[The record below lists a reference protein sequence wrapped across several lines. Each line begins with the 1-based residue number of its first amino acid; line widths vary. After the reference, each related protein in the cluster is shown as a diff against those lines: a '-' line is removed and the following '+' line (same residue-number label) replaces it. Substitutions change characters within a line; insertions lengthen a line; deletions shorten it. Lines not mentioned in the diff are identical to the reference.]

1 MSKKKMINYTGSC
14 ICGEIKFTVDID
26 EKPKVFNCHC
36 IDCRKKVGG
45 IITIIQLRDNVLKI
59 DDNKLEKY
67 THKGGSKKMIIKSFC
82 KICAAPITTFVEKWG
97 VSYLYAGLLDDLSLL
112 KESKNIFYENSHFP
126 FLEIKEKGLKI

>member
-1 MSKKKMINYTGSC
+1 MREKKMINYTGSC

-26 EKPKVFNCHC
+26 EKPRVFNCHC

-45 IITIIQLRDNVLKI
+45 IITIIQLRDNALKI
-59 DDNKLEKY
+59 NDNKLEKY
-67 THKGGSKKMIIKSFC
+67 THKGGSKKIIIKSFC

>member
-1 MSKKKMINYTGSC
+1 MINYTGSC

-26 EKPKVFNCHC
+26 EKPRVFNCHC

-45 IITIIQLRDNVLKI
+45 IITIIQLRDNALKI
-59 DDNKLEKY
+59 NDNKLEKY
-67 THKGGSKKMIIKSFC
+67 THKGGSKKIIIKSFC

-112 KESKNIFYENSHFP
+112 KESKNIFYEKLSLP
-126 FLEIKEKGLKI
+126 FFRN

>member
-1 MSKKKMINYTGSC
+1 MINYTGSC

>member
-1 MSKKKMINYTGSC
+1 MINYTGSC

-26 EKPKVFNCHC
+26 EKPRVFNCHC

-45 IITIIQLRDNVLKI
+45 IITIIQLRDNALKI
-59 DDNKLEKY
+59 NDNKLEKY
-67 THKGGSKKMIIKSFC
+67 THKGGSKKIIIKSFC

>member
-1 MSKKKMINYTGSC
+1 MSEKKMINYTGSC
-14 ICGEIKFTVDID
+14 ICGAIKFTVDID
-26 EKPKVFNCHC
+26 EKPRVFNCHC

-45 IITIIQLRDNVLKI
+45 IITIIQLRDNALKI
-59 DDNKLEKY
+59 DENKLEKY
-67 THKGGSKKMIIKSFC
+67 THKGGSKKIIIKSFC

-126 FLEIKEKGLKI
+126 FLEIKEKSLKI

>member
-1 MSKKKMINYTGSC
+1 MINYTGSC

-126 FLEIKEKGLKI
+126 FLVIKEKGLKI

>member
-1 MSKKKMINYTGSC
+1 MSEKKMINYTGSC
-14 ICGEIKFTVDID
+14 ICGAIKFTVDID
-26 EKPKVFNCHC
+26 EKPRVFNCHC

-45 IITIIQLRDNVLKI
+45 IITIIQLRDNALKI
-59 DDNKLEKY
+59 DENKLEKY
-67 THKGGSKKMIIKSFC
+67 THKGGSKKTIIKSFC